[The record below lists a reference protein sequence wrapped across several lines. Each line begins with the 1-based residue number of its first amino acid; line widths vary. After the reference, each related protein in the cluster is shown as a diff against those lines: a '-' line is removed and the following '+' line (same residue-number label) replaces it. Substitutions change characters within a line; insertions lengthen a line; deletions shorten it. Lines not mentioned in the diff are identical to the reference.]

1 LHAFWVRFLGT
12 FIDSKGLLRFV
23 PLILTSFV
31 DFLPVSGTLGAALLE
46 HSVTGI
52 AIALTSRRS
61 SLMKI
66 SPTSMAS
73 QGR

>member
-1 LHAFWVRFLGT
+1 M
-12 FIDSKGLLRFV
+12 
-23 PLILTSFV
+23 ILTSFV